1 MRVRTPHNRYGKSS
15 QALHWLTALLV
26 LAAFVLGPEGSEQRI
41 YAPEADFGRRWH
53 ESLGLAV
60 FTLTVLRVLWRQFDK
75 GPAPV
80 PMGRWMTLAG
90 RSIQGLLYVLLFA
103 VPLTAVAGAWLSGH
117 PLTLLGGLDLAPGL
131 KAAPALGHQLSELHG
146 LLSDGLLLLAGLHA
160 GAALLH
166 HLVLKDRVLV
176 AMLPRWLSADR
187 P

>member
-1 MRVRTPHNRYGKSS
+1 MRVRTTNDRYGKSS

-60 FTLTVLRVLWRQFDK
+60 FALTVLRVLWRQFDK

-146 LLSDGLLLLAGLHA
+146 LLSDSLLLLAGLHA

-166 HLVLKDRVLV
+166 HLVLKDRVLLT
-176 AMLPRWLSADR
+176 MLPRWLSADR